1 MTEGVVGC
9 VVGCVAVVLVV
20 GYVCRVVGGG

>member
-1 MTEGVVGC
+1 MTEGVVGR
-9 VVGCVAVVLVV
+9 VVGCVVVVLVV